1 MVPVDCPLWLDLPTH
16 WLTDLAGW
24 LVWLFGHNISYIIH
38 LTNIYPS
45 PLVYPPVE
53 IPRLLCLPIASLLER
68 MCMKYFTATT
78 VIHSVWNI
86 SQSSSLYSMSSF
98 TKFSRYTSY
107 SLHTTTTALGSQY
120 IWGNCWW
127 GNQDTTDKTIQAKK
141 SSLGG
146 YNCSCLP
153 FRIIIIISWVQL
165 LTWLIHPW
173 DPDRPSVLIE
183 TLRTESRRRQ
193 VSTARLDRSCLL
205 PFTKLNLCS

>member
-38 LTNIYPS
+38 LTNVYPS

-98 TKFSRYTSY
+98 TEFSRYTSY
-107 SLHTTTTALGSQY
+107 SLYTTTTALGSEY
-120 IWGNCWW
+120 IWGIVD
-127 GNQDTTDKTIQAKK
+127 GATKTQQTTQSKQK
-141 SSLGG
+141 SHHSVDITVLVCRSELLLLLVE
-146 YNCSCLP
+146 YNYSHGS
-153 FRIIIIISWVQL
+153 FI
-165 LTWLIHPW
+165 
-173 DPDRPSVLIE
+173 PDRPSVLIE

-193 VSTARLDRSCLL
+193 VSTTRLDRSCLL